1 MAARAGK
8 LVGVSIDPDGVLA
21 LASRLRA
28 LFRSVGYT
36 VDGVDALLGPVATAS
51 LGRGELVPALAAAGG
66 SSELEV
72 LVRLFLLARDEP
84 AGACAFLPEAVLE
97 PAGNGLVRAPLD
109 LRPHEDD
116 WWIAADIA
124 RAHPPAAD
132 HVIGIGAASL
142 TLLAATL
149 RTPVDSALDLGTGGG
164 IQALHLT
171 RTADRVT
178 ATDSVPRAIAMAR
191 LTFALSGLP
200 GDAVELRCGDL
211 LEPVAGERFDLV
223 VSNPPFVLAPPGPEA
238 LTYRDAIGG
247 NDGGLER
254 LLRETA
260 RVLAPGGIAQVLT
273 SWVVPASG
281 DWQERPA
288 SMLPSGCDALILL
301 REVLDPA
308 EHVALWR
315 DEDEAEP
322 AATAR
327 AQSWLAHVNGLGAA
341 GIAYGLI
348 VLRRS
353 ESPHRVRLL
362 DLTAESGPPS
372 GARLEGWLSRSA
384 FLASHATDLVGL
396 RLRVADGIR
405 LVEES
410 IPGEEGWQPVERRA
424 VLPEALPQ
432 TVGVDPVTTALL
444 AGCDGQLPLQAVAE
458 LLSVASGAPV
468 DGVLRVAAALFET
481 GHLAVAP

>member
-1 MAARAGK
+1 MSTDPAALLPLAGQ
-8 LVGVSIDPDGVLA
+8 
-21 LASRLRA
+21 LRS
-28 LFRSVGYT
+28 LFGSVGYT

-51 LGRGELVPALAAAGG
+51 LGRGELVPALAAASG
-66 SSELEV
+66 SSELDV

-84 AGACAFLPEAVLE
+84 AGAAAFLPSSVLE
-97 PAGNGLVRAPLD
+97 PAGGGLVRAALD

-124 RAHPPAAD
+124 RKHPPPAD

-149 RTPVDSALDLGTGGG
+149 RSPVDSALDLGTGGG

-171 RTADRVT
+171 RTARRVT
-178 ATDSVPRAIAMAR
+178 ATDSVPRAIAMSR
-191 LTFALSGLP
+191 LTFALSGLASESV
-200 GDAVELRCGDL
+200 DLRCGDL
-211 LEPVAGERFDLV
+211 LEPVAGELFDLV
-223 VSNPPFVLAPPGPEA
+223 VSNPPFVLAPPGPQA

-247 NDGGLER
+247 DDGGLER
-254 LLRETA
+254 LLHETA
-260 RVLAPGGIAQVLT
+260 GVLAPAGVAQVLT
-273 SWVVPASG
+273 SWVVPPNG

-288 SMLPSGCDALILL
+288 AMLPAGCDGLIVL

-315 DEDEAEP
+315 DEDEPEP

-327 AQSWLAHVNGLGAA
+327 GQSWLAHVTSLGAA
-341 GIAYGLI
+341 GIAYGMI
-348 VLRRS
+348 VLRRTDAA
-353 ESPHRVRLL
+353 PRVRLL
-362 DLTAESGPPS
+362 DLTSEAGPPS
-372 GARLEGWLSRSA
+372 GARLEGWLARSA
-384 FLASHATDLVGL
+384 FLASHPAGIGDL

-410 IPGEEGWQPVERRA
+410 VPTEEGWVAVERR
-424 VLPEALPQ
+424 VGLPDALPQ

-444 AGCDGQLPLQAVAE
+444 AGCDGQLPVRAVAE
-458 LLSVASGAPV
+458 LLATASGAPV
-468 DGVLRVAAALFET
+468 DGVLRVATELFET
-481 GHLAVAP
+481 GHLVVAP